1 MSSQTKATTE
11 DNTIFLKEETENSET
26 VTSTLT
32 TLVSSTDPS
41 GIEVIDV
48 QTVTISVTSTE
59 D

>member
-1 MSSQTKATTE
+1 MSSQTKSTTE